1 MRVLVIEDERGLAEG
16 LQALL
21 TKNGYAVDLAFDG
34 IAGLDGALCG
44 FFDLILLDIMLPKLS
59 GLEVLASL
67 RRQSIATP
75 VILLT
80 AKSEV
85 EDKITGLDCGAD
97 DYLTKPF
104 DPGELL
110 ARVRAATRRT
120 AADFVDTDLIFEDLR
135 LCAGRQELSCGGGS
149 IRLGAKEYQLME
161 CLMRNQNQIVP
172 KDTLWEKAWGLADES
187 EYNNVEVY
195 LSFLRKKL
203 LHLHSGVQIKVT
215 RGVGYS
221 LERGSL

>member
-1 MRVLVIEDERGLAEG
+1 MRILVIEDEQGLAEG
-16 LQALL
+16 LRVLL
-21 TKNGYAVDLAFDG
+21 QKNGYTAQLAADG
-34 IAGLDGALCG
+34 LSGLDAALGGA
-44 FFDLILLDIMLPKLS
+44 FDLILLDIMLPKLS
-59 GLEVLASL
+59 GLEVLSSL
-67 RRQSIATP
+67 RRQNVDTP

-80 AKSEV
+80 AKSEI
-85 EDKITGLDCGAD
+85 EDRITGLDCGAD

-110 ARVRAATRRT
+110 ARVRANTRRAGT
-120 AADFVDTDLIFEDLR
+120 GYLDTDLAFEDLR
-135 LCAGRQELSCGGGS
+135 LSPARQELTCGAAA
-149 IRLGAKEYQLME
+149 IRLGGKEYQLME

-172 KDTLWEKAWGLADES
+172 KDLLWERAWGLCDVS

-203 LHLHSGVQIKVT
+203 AHLHSAVQIRAT

>member
-1 MRVLVIEDERGLAEG
+1 MQLLVIEDEQGLAEG
-16 LQALL
+16 LRALL
-21 TKNGYAVDLAFDG
+21 CKNGYTVSLAADG
-34 IAGLDGALCG
+34 IAGLDAALCG
-44 FFDLILLDIMLPKLS
+44 SFDLILLDIMLPKLS

-67 RRQSIATP
+67 RRQNIDTP

-85 EDKITGLDCGAD
+85 EDKIAGLDCGAD

-104 DPGELL
+104 DSGELL
-110 ARVRAATRRT
+110 ARVRANTRRAGAGFT
-120 AADFVDTDLIFEDLR
+120 DADLSYADLR
-135 LCAGRQELSCGGGS
+135 LSPARQELFCGGAA
-149 IRLGAKEYQLME
+149 IRLGGKEYQLME

-172 KDTLWEKAWGLADES
+172 KDILWEKAWGLSDES

-203 LHLHSGVQIKVT
+203 AHLHSAVQIKAT

-221 LERGSL
+221 LERGCQ